1 MIRKLFI
8 LLAALLPLAVSGQYG
23 TGAWKFHPFFV
34 STNLQNNIDT
44 GDKVYYLVNNSLYCY
59 DKATQENESLNKGNY
74 LSDVT
79 VTGIYYNADKKYVMA
94 TYNNSNIDVI
104 MDDGRIINMPEI
116 KDAVVSQ
123 SKVIND
129 VTFDGDRAYVATG
142 FGYVVIDDKNFVI
155 KESHYFNES
164 LASVARVGEYLIVAT
179 ATSVKNAKIDAA
191 HESMAD
197 FSNWLTRNEAK
208 LTGIDD
214 DRLFVSS
221 NKGIELWTIKSASYI
236 DVNQLRGTRPKT
248 VAKTKQGFAIHIPTD
263 SLCILTD
270 AEGNITEQRKTMELL
285 SSCPSGDGTVWALGD
300 KGLHKDGDNSNY
312 FKPNA
317 IGISANAYW
326 STFNEAENKLYLA
339 RTTDNAIL
347 TSANKGA
354 KTEIWTYDGNTW
366 EDATPPDVPIYST
379 AVGSTYE
386 GNYWLNFEPGTAN
399 NYVTSLR
406 AAGTM
411 YVVDG
416 KIKAVFKKGTNT
428 PRDDKYAASTAFDS
442 EGNLWC
448 VQSYQTTSHPVMV
461 LPHAKLA
468 NAETVKS
475 SDWIC
480 PKVANIDQGSFKR
493 NAFVIAKGSNVK
505 VFTTGAYQAP
515 VVFWSEEGNLNN
527 LSPKSKFYNKIN
539 DQDGKQMEW
548 TNIICLASDNNGM
561 VWMGTDLGIMSF
573 DPVEALTDNFH
584 GNHIKVPRND
594 GTNLADYLLD
604 GIQVNCITVDKAN
617 RKWIGTN
624 SAGLFL
630 VSPDGTQI
638 LKQFNTD
645 NSLLSSNTIYSISCN
660 TNNNSVYIVTNN
672 GVQEYFSDTTP
683 GSADYSD
690 VKVYPNPV
698 RPDFTGLVTISGL
711 MENSL
716 VKIADASG
724 NVVKQ
729 LKSIGGMCTWDCCN
743 DSGER
748 VNTGVYYVLAS
759 MNDGSNS
766 DGAVAK
772 FLIVK

>member
-164 LASVARVGEYLIVAT
+164 LYSVARVGEYLVVST
-179 ATSVKNAKIDAA
+179 ATFSKYSKIDAA

-197 FSNWLTRNEAK
+197 FTNWLPRNEAK
-208 LTGIDD
+208 LTKIADN
-214 DRLFVSS
+214 RLFVSS
-221 NKGIELWTIKSASYI
+221 NKGIELWTIKSVNSI

-386 GNYWLNFEPGTAN
+386 GNYWLNFEPGTTN

-548 TNIICLASDNNGM
+548 TNIICLASDNNGI